1 MEELCSTQLLALLHC
16 VGLGSGLHL
25 ELLHPHCI
33 NVLCKKKKKNTPQ
46 SSGLAPN
53 SSHWEEQAWQGS
65 HVAPEGK
72 FGRKSTFQS
81 NERNVFLIILFTIVW
96 VYS

>member
-16 VGLGSGLHL
+16 VGLGLGLPGAHL
-25 ELLHPHCI
+25 ELLHPHSI
-33 NVLCKKKKKNTPQ
+33 EVLCKKTPQ

-53 SSHWEEQAWQGS
+53 LSHWEAQAWKCS

-72 FGRKSTFQS
+72 FGRKS
-81 NERNVFLIILFTIVW
+81 NERNVFSIVLFRIIW